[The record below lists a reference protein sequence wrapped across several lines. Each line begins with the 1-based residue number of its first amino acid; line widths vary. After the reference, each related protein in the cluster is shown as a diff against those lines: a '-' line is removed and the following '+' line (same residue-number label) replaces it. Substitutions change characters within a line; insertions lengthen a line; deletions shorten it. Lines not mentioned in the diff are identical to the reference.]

1 MVKSCPQC
9 AASNRDDATFCSS
22 CGASFAAPTVK
33 PVPSVRVVSPAAPST
48 AVRVPP
54 PGMCYYHPSLPAVYV
69 CSRCG
74 RAICRDDSRAYG
86 DLTMCP
92 QCYAGIYPVAVPAPT
107 MSYAPP
113 PPMALPAPCPPPG
126 PMPMAAGPMPMAAM
140 GPPGP
145 PPMAGPGFLPPRPRP
160 LWGFLLAL
168 VAGILTIIAGASAT
182 ALLYA
187 NLAIVPAWLVDYW
200 MVPMGIGILL
210 GLVVVLGAFLTWQ
223 GYSTLGGILT
233 FIFSLA
239 NIYLAI
245 LIVVPAV
252 IFYAPIAIGI
262 VALVFGLIGG
272 LLGILSK

>member
-1 MVKSCPQC
+1 
-9 AASNRDDATFCSS
+9 
-22 CGASFAAPTVK
+22 
-33 PVPSVRVVSPAAPST
+33 
-48 AVRVPP
+48 
-54 PGMCYYHPSLPAVYV
+54 
-69 CSRCG
+69 
-74 RAICRDDSRAYG
+74 
-86 DLTMCP
+86 MCP
-92 QCYAGIYPVAVPAPT
+92 QCYAGIYPVAAPAPT

-113 PPMALPAPCPPPG
+113 PPMALPAPCPPP
-126 PMPMAAGPMPMAAM
+126 GPMPMAAM

-168 VAGILTIIAGASAT
+168 VAGILTIISGAAAT

>member
-33 PVPSVRVVSPAAPST
+33 PVPSVRVVSPTAHST

-86 DLTMCP
+86 DL
-92 QCYAGIYPVAVPAPT
+92 IL
-107 MSYAPP
+107 S
-113 PPMALPAPCPPPG
+113 PMALPAPG
-126 PMPMAAGPMPMAAM
+126 PMPAPFPMAAM

-160 LWGFLLAL
+160 VWGFILALLA
-168 VAGILTIIAGASAT
+168 GIATIIAGATAT
-182 ALLYA
+182 ALLYS

-200 MVPMGIGILL
+200 MVPLGVGVLL
-210 GLVVVLGAFLTWQ
+210 GLVVVLGAFLIWQ
-223 GYSTLGGILT
+223 GYSTLGGILA

-245 LIVVPAV
+245 LIVVPTTIIYVA
-252 IFYAPIAIGI
+252 IAIGI
-262 VALVFGLIGG
+262 VALVLGLIAG

>member
-48 AVRVPP
+48 VVRVPP

-74 RAICRDDSRAYG
+74 RPICRDDSRAYG
-86 DLTMCP
+86 DLILCP
-92 QCYAGIYPVAVPAPT
+92 QCYAGIYPVAAPAPT

-113 PPMALPAPCPPPG
+113 PPMALPGPSPFPAPA
-126 PMPMAAGPMPMAAM
+126 PMGAM

-145 PPMAGPGFLPPRPRP
+145 PPIAGPGFLPPRPRP
-160 LWGFLLAL
+160 VWGFILAL
-168 VAGILTIIAGASAT
+168 IAGIATIIAGATAT
-182 ALLYA
+182 ALLYS

-200 MVPMGIGILL
+200 MVPLGVGVLL
-210 GLVVVLGAFLTWQ
+210 GLVIVLGAFLIWQ
-223 GYSTLGGILT
+223 GYSTLGGILA

-245 LIVVPAV
+245 LIVVPTTIIYVA
-252 IFYAPIAIGI
+252 IAIGI
-262 VALVFGLIGG
+262 VALVLGLIAG